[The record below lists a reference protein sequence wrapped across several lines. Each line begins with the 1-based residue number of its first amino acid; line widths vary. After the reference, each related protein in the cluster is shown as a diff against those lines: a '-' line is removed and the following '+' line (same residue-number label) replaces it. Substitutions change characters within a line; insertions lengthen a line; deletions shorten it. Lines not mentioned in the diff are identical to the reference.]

1 MNININYYLINKMN
15 DKYFNNSLNNVIKEN
30 KSFNFSPINKTSTIN
45 LPYSKKK
52 VSNLKKSIKINE
64 NDNLFPKSNKF
75 RNNSNNSY
83 IKKDDN
89 KIDNKIINIKINY
102 NDKHYYYDNHE
113 SELNFNYKKT
123 PNSKYH
129 FENQNNILEIDLNKI
144 NTGKKRI
151 QNSLTS
157 ENLTIGSPTN
167 SYGKIRQQNYNI
179 KKGSYKSKKSEQKLE
194 GNSMKKIMVK
204 SSNVNKKKKSIKIIN
219 DNCINK
225 FELKNEKEVV
235 NNITNLIKDQQ
246 IIQLM
251 NENNDF
257 ESRKN
262 GIIKLKE
269 FIRNEA
275 SKSIITNN
283 LNDFFM
289 FIYIKLNYFQENNI
303 LLLILGLTCI
313 YNIFEYFRIEKNN
326 DVKKDINKIYIELII
341 NKIKK
346 KINNIKIRNVYFKLL
361 YLCSNIFSI
370 KDILDI
376 LLNNISVKNI
386 KTQILKEYLIFIK
399 NLLERIKFKSNER
412 NNLKAIN
419 IKNLLNFIIQISYLD
434 DIEPD
439 LKSLC
444 VRIIC
449 VLNQIYG
456 SKIKEYLKGINEP
469 LFQSVEN
476 ELKKLIIIKKKSL
489 CNNSNSN
496 SNIIRH
502 DNKRRIKESKSFMIK
517 NKINLKHNLT
527 NDNLLNNNVNIKKEI
542 RKDISK
548 SLNQKLIYDLSSG
561 DLDTKKKAI
570 DYINKLLIK
579 YNNKISINGLRPLF
593 FIIKDN
599 INDVEPNNVCLF
611 LELLSNLIL
620 ALGSHIKIYEKILIF
635 PLFLNLSNKFQQIRE
650 KSYICIEKW
659 MKIQGFNT
667 ISFYLPNLLNN
678 KNSNITMKIEI
689 LKLLLNNYNL
699 VQFDYKEKFIGNFSN
714 ALLNCLI
721 SKNLLLRNITEKLII
736 KLNKAVNKEV
746 YIEEIKNKDCNAK
759 EKEYL
764 FYKINTLFFNCNQ
777 NKNNVNKILISND
790 NNIHTKMNS
799 LNHKRNKLFSEISS
813 DSDNNN
819 NNFSSSNNTKNK
831 NPNNKIKIN
840 SLNKQKLL
848 EGRNLSNLQLNA
860 FNLKTYNIS
869 LKQSIENIDKNT
881 NKNTNKKSILN
892 NDKTLNSII
901 EHIYCNQNPNI
912 IKYSNDN
919 LYDLKS
925 SLTNSMTVKRKKTE
939 SGTFNKLLCSSILL
953 SSKIKKRLNF
963 DEESK
968 SLPNE
973 IKKDLKKL
981 KIIQNVNSRKERTE
995 KKKKISNILLNSSS
1009 KNRCFS
1015 SQVLDNKNNLIDES
1029 AKRDIFNINSNC
1041 NDKNDKKR
1049 RYEEDKELNFD
1060 IIEILDIKN
1069 IYQLRSISRNIFSS
1083 DFVQI
1088 LFSNDINNIILSLS
1102 KLNKLIQN
1110 CLSEN
1115 DTTIIEKLFNNLD
1128 ILLKVISMQLYKNDK
1143 DSLTKSFFIFVFSLI
1158 ELSKLVKYKFN
1169 DTEITILLNILCNK
1183 LKSDKEILE
1192 ETAYN
1197 LIIYLNN
1204 VCNDKKFIITL
1215 TKLLKYQSNNII
1227 QETINIIQNLC
1238 ERAKFNKNIIC
1249 EIIEDIVKL
1258 YFFNF
1263 NKQINFKNK
1272 SILALLK
1279 KIYSALGDKFW
1290 EYCSF
1295 LSIEKKDLLLKN
1307 LIGYNSSIQDNSND
1321 IEDENL
1327 SKINNKNISLSSNK
1341 INKNINRIYFSYKN
1355 KIDKKSIC
1363 KKKKRSNCISTNH
1376 IKEKTNDRTI
1386 KRNKTTENISIY
1398 QTLPEMLNEMHYN
1411 INNQS
1416 IYRRK
1421 KEKDDKNKENSIEN
1435 QILKELSKLNIEYS
1449 DEETIIDGIISIYSL
1464 IYKNYLTHKDIIL
1477 RNIDNIID
1485 IFIKKINNLINN
1497 LKSRNISMFNILR
1510 YLFDVLYKIFTLE
1523 NLNIKISY
1531 EIHRKL
1537 FLVLISSSSNKEIK
1551 FLNEHKN
1558 ENSENCEI
1566 ILKSVN
1572 YIIAH
1577 IVKYFDITNNI
1588 LILLDIIKNN
1598 NEFAEYAIHCLYLV
1612 IQNIKENENYLSLRI
1627 YKIVKEIENL
1637 LNYIGKENSI
1647 FEQSVILIIK
1657 KLISEIIQY
1666 RKETILEIK
1675 ENVENE
1681 LIKNWINDI
1690 LKSDNKDDL
1699 QKGFLF
1705 GGDTFYSKI
1714 NEINLDLKNREISP
1728 EERIEINFKN
1738 IQNKWN
1744 KIHKKK

>member
-1 MNININYYLINKMN
+1 MN
-15 DKYFNNSLNNVIKEN
+15 DKYFNNSLNNIIKEN

-52 VSNLKKSIKINE
+52 VSNLKKSIKLNE
-64 NDNLFPKSNKF
+64 NDSLFLKSNNF
-75 RNNSNNSY
+75 RNNSNSSCT
-83 IKKDDN
+83 KKADN

-113 SELNFNYKKT
+113 SELNFKYKKKQ
-123 PNSKYH
+123 NNKYH
-129 FENQNNILEIDLNKI
+129 FSNQNNILEIDLNKI
-144 NTGKKRI
+144 NTGKKRMK
-151 QNSLTS
+151 NSLTT
-157 ENLTIGSPTN
+157 ENLTIGSPSN

-179 KKGSYKSKKSEQKLE
+179 KKNSINSKKTEQKLE
-194 GNSMKKIMVK
+194 SNSMKKIMVK
-204 SSNVNKKKKSIKIIN
+204 SSNVNKKKKFIKMIN

-225 FELKNEKEVV
+225 YELENEKEVV
-235 NNITNLIKDQQ
+235 NNIVNLIKDEQ
-246 IIQLM
+246 IILLM
-251 NENNDF
+251 KENNDI
-257 ESRKN
+257 ETRKN
-262 GIIKLKE
+262 GFIKLNE

-275 SKSIITNN
+275 NKKIIINN
-283 LNDFFM
+283 IKDFFM
-289 FIYIKLNYFQENNI
+289 YVYIKLNYFQENNI
-303 LLLILGLTCI
+303 LLIILGLTCI
-313 YNIFEYFRIEKNN
+313 YNIFEWFIIGKNN
-326 DVKKDINKIYIELII
+326 DLKKDLNKIYIEII
-341 NKIKK
+341 VNKIKK

-361 YLCSNIFSI
+361 YLFSNIFSI

-376 LLNNISVKNI
+376 LLNNISIKNVKS
-386 KTQILKEYLIFIK
+386 QILKEYLIFIK
-399 NLLERIKFKSNER
+399 NVLERIKYKKKELNY
-412 NNLKAIN
+412 LKVIN
-419 IKNLLNFIIQISYLD
+419 IKNLLNFIIQIAIND
-434 DIEPD
+434 DIEPEM
-439 LKSLC
+439 KSLC
-444 VRIIC
+444 IRIIC

-456 SKIKEYLKGINEP
+456 SKIKEHLKGVNEP
-469 LFQSVEN
+469 LFQLVEN
-476 ELKKLIIIKKKSL
+476 ELKKLIIFDKKNIY
-489 CNNSNSN
+489 NNSNSN
-496 SNIIRH
+496 TNIIKH
-502 DNKRRIKESKSFMIK
+502 DNKIKIKESKSFMIK

-527 NDNLLNNNVNIKKEI
+527 NDNILLGKNINIKKEM
-542 RKDISK
+542 RKNISK
-548 SLNQKLIYDLSSG
+548 ELNQKLMYDLSSG
-561 DLDTKKKAI
+561 DLDTKKRAI
-570 DYINKLLIK
+570 DYINNLLIK
-579 YNNKISINGLRPLF
+579 YNNKISINGLRSLF

-611 LELLSNLIL
+611 LGLLSNLIL
-620 ALGSHIKIYEKILIF
+620 ALGPHIKIYEKILIF

-650 KSYICIEKW
+650 NSYICIEKW
-659 MKIQGFNT
+659 MRVQGFNA
-667 ISFYLPNLLNN
+667 ISFFVPNLLNN

-689 LKLLLNNYNL
+689 LKLLLSNYNL
-699 VQFDYKEKFIGNFSN
+699 IQFDNKEKSIVDFSK
-714 ALLNCLI
+714 ALINCLI

-736 KLNKAVNKEV
+736 KLNKVINKDI
-746 YIEEIKNKDCNAK
+746 YIEEINNKDCNTK

-764 FYKINTLFFNCNQ
+764 FYKISSLFLNYSQNRKTL
-777 NKNNVNKILISND
+777 NKIFISKD
-790 NNIHTKMNS
+790 NKAHKKLNS
-799 LNHKRNKLFSEISS
+799 LNRKGTKLFSEISS

-819 NNFSSSNNTKNK
+819 NNINFTNSNNNNNSHSKSKNSK
-831 NPNNKIKIN
+831 VTIN
-840 SLNKQKLL
+840 SLNKQKCL

-869 LKQSIENIDKNT
+869 LKQSIENTDKT
-881 NKNTNKKSILN
+881 TNKKPILN

-901 EHIYCNQNPNI
+901 DHIYCNQNSNM

-963 DEESK
+963 DEETK

-973 IKKDLKKL
+973 IKKDLKKI
-981 KIIQNVNSRKERTE
+981 KIIQNVNNRKDRTE
-995 KKKKISNILLNSSS
+995 KKNNITNKLLNSSS

-1015 SQVLDNKNNLIDES
+1015 SQVLENKSNLLDENT
-1029 AKRDIFNINSNC
+1029 KRDIFLNINSNS
-1041 NDKNDKKR
+1041 NEKNDKKR

-1069 IYQLRSISRNIFSS
+1069 LYQLKSISSNIFSF
-1083 DFVQI
+1083 DFIQN
-1088 LFSNDINNIILSLS
+1088 LFSNDINNLILSLS

-1110 CLSEN
+1110 CISEYDTN
-1115 DTTIIEKLFNNLD
+1115 DIEKIFNNLD
-1128 ILLKVISMQLYKNDK
+1128 ILLKIISMQLYKNDK

-1183 LKSDKEILE
+1183 LKCDKEILE

-1204 VCNDKKFIITL
+1204 ICNEKKFIITL
-1215 TKLLKYQSNNII
+1215 VKLLKYQNNNII

-1238 ERAKFNKNIIC
+1238 ERVKYNKNIIC

-1272 SILALLK
+1272 SILPLLK
-1279 KIYSALGDKFW
+1279 KIYNALGDKFW
-1290 EYCSF
+1290 EYCEF
-1295 LSIEKKDLLLKN
+1295 LSIEKKDSLLKN
-1307 LIGYNSSIQDNSND
+1307 LIGGYNPTIQDNNND
-1321 IEDENL
+1321 IGDDNL
-1327 SKINNKNISLSSNK
+1327 IKFNNRNISLSSNK
-1341 INKNINRIYFSYKN
+1341 LNKYAYRNYFSYKN
-1355 KIDKKSIC
+1355 KIDKKLFC
-1363 KKKKRSNCISTNH
+1363 KKKARINSISTNH
-1376 IKEKTNDRTI
+1376 IKEDKNDKTI
-1386 KRNKTTENISIY
+1386 KRNKTTENITIY
-1398 QTLPEMLNEMHYN
+1398 QTLPEILNDMHYN
-1411 INNQS
+1411 FKNQI
-1416 IYRRK
+1416 IYRNK
-1421 KEKDDKNKENSIEN
+1421 KEKSAQNRENSIES
-1435 QILKELSKLNIEYS
+1435 QILKELRKLNIEFS
-1449 DEETIIDGIISIYSL
+1449 DEEIIIDGIISIYSL

-1477 RNIDNIID
+1477 GNIDNIID
-1485 IFIKKINNLINN
+1485 TFIKKINSLINN
-1497 LKSRNISMFNILR
+1497 IKSRNISVFNILR

-1531 EIHRKL
+1531 EIHQKL
-1537 FLVLISSSSNKEIK
+1537 FLVLISTSSNKEIK

-1572 YIIAH
+1572 YITAH
-1577 IVKYFDITNNI
+1577 IIKHFDITNNI
-1588 LILLDIIKNN
+1588 LILIDIIKNN
-1598 NEFAEYAIHCLYLV
+1598 TEFSEYVIHCLYLV

-1627 YKIVKEIENL
+1627 YRIFKEIDNL

-1647 FEQSVILIIK
+1647 LEQSIILIIK
-1657 KLISEIIQY
+1657 KLIFEIIQY

-1675 ENVENE
+1675 ENVKNE

-1690 LKSDNKDDL
+1690 LKSDNKDDM

-1714 NEINLDLKNREISP
+1714 NEINKDLKSREISP
-1728 EERIEINFKN
+1728 EERIERNFKN

-1744 KIHKKK
+1744 KIHNKK

>member
-1 MNININYYLINKMN
+1 MKINNNINYCFINKMN
-15 DKYFNNSLNNVIKEN
+15 DKYFNNSLNNVIRGN

-52 VSNLKKSIKINE
+52 VSNLKKSIKLNE
-64 NDNLFPKSNKF
+64 NDSLFLKSNNL

-83 IKKDDN
+83 IKKGDN

-113 SELNFNYKKT
+113 SELNFNYKKK
-123 PNSKYH
+123 PNKYH
-129 FENQNNILEIDLNKI
+129 FSNKSNILEIDLNKI

-151 QNSLTS
+151 QSSLTS

-167 SYGKIRQQNYNI
+167 SYGNIRQQNYNI
-179 KKGSYKSKKSEQKLE
+179 KKSSYKNKKTEQKLDS
-194 GNSMKKIMVK
+194 NSKKKIMVK
-204 SSNVNKKKKSIKIIN
+204 SSNINKKKKSIKIIK
-219 DNCINK
+219 DNCIKSN
-225 FELKNEKEVV
+225 ELGNENEVV
-235 NNITNLIKDQQ
+235 NNISKLVKDEQ
-246 IIQLM
+246 IILLM
-251 NENNDF
+251 KDNNDI

-262 GIIKLKE
+262 GFIKLNE

-275 SKSIITNN
+275 NKKIIINN
-283 LNDFFM
+283 TIDFFM
-289 FIYIKLNYFQENNI
+289 FIYNNLNHFQENNI

-313 YNIFEYFRIEKNN
+313 YNIFECFRIEKNN
-326 DVKKDINKIYIELII
+326 DVKKNMNKIYIEIII

-346 KINNIKIRNVYFKLL
+346 KINNIKIRNIYFKLL
-361 YLCSNIFSI
+361 YLFSNIFSI
-370 KDILDI
+370 KEILDI

-386 KTQILKEYLIFIK
+386 KSQILKEYLIYIK
-399 NLLERIKFKSNER
+399 NILERIKFKKREK
-412 NNLKAIN
+412 NNLKTIN
-419 IKNLLNFIIQISYLD
+419 IKTLLNFIIQIAIND
-434 DIEPD
+434 EIEPEM
-439 LKSLC
+439 KSLC

-469 LFQSVEN
+469 LFQLVEN
-476 ELKKLIIIKKKSL
+476 ELKKLIFVEKKNA
-489 CNNSNSN
+489 CNISNSN
-496 SNIIRH
+496 TNIIRN
-502 DNKRRIKESKSFMIK
+502 DNKVKIKESKSFMIK

-527 NDNLLNNNVNIKKEI
+527 NDNILLNNNVNVKKEI
-542 RKDISK
+542 RKNISK
-548 SLNQKLIYDLSSG
+548 ELNQKLIYDLSSG
-561 DLDTKKKAI
+561 DLETKKKAI
-570 DYINKLLIK
+570 DFINKLLIK

-611 LELLSNLIL
+611 LGLLSNLIS
-620 ALGSHIKIYEKILIF
+620 ALGLHIKIYEKILVF

-650 KSYICIEKW
+650 NSYICIEKW
-659 MKIQGFNT
+659 MKIQGFNA
-667 ISFYLPNLLNN
+667 ISFYVPNLLNN

-699 VQFDYKEKFIGNFSN
+699 IQFDYKEKFIGDFSK
-714 ALLNCLI
+714 ALINCLI
-721 SKNLLLRNITEKLII
+721 SKSLLLRNITEKLII
-736 KLNKAVNKEV
+736 KINKVINKEV
-746 YIEEIKNKDCNAK
+746 YIEEINNKECTAK

-764 FYKINTLFFNCNQ
+764 FYKINTLFFSSNQ
-777 NKNNVNKILISND
+777 NKSTLNKIFVSN
-790 NNIHTKMNS
+790 NNNNHKKMNS
-799 LNHKRNKLFSEISS
+799 LNRKGPKLFSEISS
-813 DSDNNN
+813 DSDNNIN
-819 NNFSSSNNTKNK
+819 NNFSNSSNTQSKNT
-831 NPNNKIKIN
+831 NNKAKIN

-848 EGRNLSNLQLNA
+848 EGRNLSNVQLNA

-869 LKQSIENIDKNT
+869 LKQSIENTD
-881 NKNTNKKSILN
+881 KNTNKKSILN

-901 EHIYCNQNPNI
+901 DHIYCNQNSNV

-919 LYDLKS
+919 LYDFKS

-939 SGTFNKLLCSSILL
+939 SGTFNKLLCSSLLL

-968 SLPNE
+968 SLPNDV
-973 IKKDLKKL
+973 KKDLKKL
-981 KIIQNVNSRKERTE
+981 KMIQNINNRKDRTE
-995 KKKKISNILLNSSS
+995 KKQKISNILLNSSS
-1009 KNRCFS
+1009 KSRYFS
-1015 SQVLDNKNNLIDES
+1015 SQVLDTKNTFLDES
-1029 AKRDIFNINSNC
+1029 TKRDIFFNINSN
-1041 NDKNDKKR
+1041 NNEKNDKKR

-1060 IIEILDIKN
+1060 IIEMLDIKN
-1069 IYQLRSISRNIFSS
+1069 LYQLRNISNNIFSS
-1083 DFVQI
+1083 DFIQN
-1088 LFSNDINNIILSLS
+1088 LFSNDINNTILSLS

-1115 DTTIIEKLFNNLD
+1115 DAVIAEKIFNNLD
-1128 ILLKVISMQLYKNDK
+1128 ILLKVISMQLNKNDK

-1158 ELSKLVKYKFN
+1158 ELSKLVRYKFN

-1183 LKSDKEILE
+1183 LKSKKEILE

-1204 VCNDKKFIITL
+1204 VCNDKKFIIIL
-1215 TKLLKYQSNNII
+1215 VKLLKYQNNNII

-1238 ERAKFNKNIIC
+1238 ERAKYNNNIIC

-1272 SILALLK
+1272 SILPLLK
-1279 KIYSALGDKFW
+1279 KIYNALGDKFW
-1290 EYCSF
+1290 EYCTF
-1295 LSIEKKDLLLKN
+1295 LSNEKRDWLLKN
-1307 LIGYNSSIQDNSND
+1307 LIGYNPTLQDISNELEID
-1321 IEDENL
+1321 SLNKL
-1327 SKINNKNISLSSNK
+1327 NKNISFSSNK
-1341 INKNINRIYFSYKN
+1341 INNNIYRNYFSYKN
-1355 KIDKKSIC
+1355 KINQKSIC
-1363 KKKKRSNCISTNH
+1363 KKKARINCISTNH
-1376 IKEKTNDRTI
+1376 IKEDKNDKAI
-1386 KRNKTTENISIY
+1386 KRNKTTENLSIY
-1398 QTLPEMLNEMHYN
+1398 QTLPEMLNGNHYN
-1411 INNQS
+1411 FKNQI
-1416 IYRRK
+1416 IYRDK
-1421 KEKDDKNKENSIEN
+1421 KEKSDKNKENSIEN
-1435 QILKELSKLNIEYS
+1435 QILKELSKLNIEFS
-1449 DEETIIDGIISIYSL
+1449 DEEIIIDGIISIYSL

-1477 RNIDNIID
+1477 GNIDKIIGT
-1485 IFIKKINNLINN
+1485 FINKINNLINN
-1497 LKSRNISMFNILR
+1497 LKTKNVSVFNILR

-1531 EIHRKL
+1531 EIHQKL
-1537 FLVLISSSSNKEIK
+1537 FLVLISTSSNKEIK

-1572 YIIAH
+1572 YITAH

-1588 LILLDIIKNN
+1588 LILIDIIKNYT
-1598 NEFAEYAIHCLYLV
+1598 EFAENVIHCLYLV

-1627 YKIVKEIENL
+1627 YKIFKEIENL

-1657 KLISEIIQY
+1657 KLIFEIIQF
-1666 RKETILEIK
+1666 RKETILEVK
-1675 ENVENE
+1675 ENIKNE

-1690 LKSDNKDDL
+1690 LKSDNKDNM

-1714 NEINLDLKNREISP
+1714 NEINQDLKSREISP
-1728 EERIEINFKN
+1728 EERIERNFKN